1 MALSL
6 HVHCGYP
13 SYGLSGIAWD
23 QWDYDAYKFVQALKG
38 NPPNGYATLR
48 KLDGTWAKITADD
61 TDPAF
66 KLFGEWAAAK
76 LASVGL
82 TAGLLVPIPASSC
95 LQIGADPKGRKL
107 AQSIA
112 DHASGFSVCEAIHW
126 DQQLPKSSEGGPR
139 DPDVL
144 LPNLRFVTNIT
155 GGPIVLVDDVAT
167 TGGHLI
173 ACARGL
179 RSFRYTVDHAICA
192 AETVHER
199 PAAGLFS
206 GWTKQLNA

>member
-13 SYGLSGIAWD
+13 SYGHNIAWD

-48 KLDGTWAKITADD
+48 KLDGTWAKITAEN
-61 TDPAF
+61 TEPAF
-66 KLFGEWAAAK
+66 KLFGEWASAK
-76 LASVGL
+76 LTSLGL
-82 TAGLLVPIPASSC
+82 TSGLLVPVPASSC
-95 LQIGADPKGRKL
+95 LQIGTDAKGRKL
-107 AQSIA
+107 AQAIA
-112 DHASGFSVCEAIHW
+112 DHAAGFSVCEAIRW
-126 DQQLPKSSEGGPR
+126 DQQLVKSSEGGPR

-144 LPNLRFVTNIT
+144 LPNLRFVTNIK

-199 PAAGLFS
+199 PAAGLFA